1 MLLRAYRITDR
12 FGILL
17 LKMAEFLYEW
27 LIGSGTSFVIILKRI
42 LSGILALVRVIL
54 GVIWKIL
61 RTVVGGIL
69 GVLGVIVMG
78 ILSVLGIVTRRG
90 GKATGV
96 MAQRAS
102 QGASGAMARRA
113 ARAEVDVIVTEDP
126 LKIQNRRLS
135 VLVMAFGAIAI
146 VAILYATDQ
155 SRNTTPLTTFTGRGA
170 DAFVIDASP
179 APTQEGL
186 AAIATPI
193 PTATAVPEVL
203 QIGGTIAFTVR
214 ERGQTDIWAVEVG
227 SRQPLRIISSATDDR
242 DPMWNIQGDRLA
254 FASRRDGNWELYFF
268 DITAPGADPS
278 ANVQRLTYD
287 LAFQAAPS
295 WSDDGQWIV
304 SENYQEN
311 NLDIVARRID
321 GSQVVRLTTDAAPDF
336 SPVWSPNGRQVAFV
350 SWRDGNQDIYLVD
363 LDSQAVTNLTQTP
376 AINEDYPVFSPDGR
390 LIAYSAHQQG
400 QEQVSV
406 IRVDQPGTGQVVSI
420 GRMPTWSPDGLGLA
434 YIADAIDNSRAFIY
448 VLPYQTG
455 GAPLIISEVPYG
467 AQDATWVDRDLPP
480 ALVNAGG
487 VDLAAVEPLY
497 TEQVQN
503 RSTGALIGLQPITNT
518 QAQNAFLSDTVN
530 DSFDA
535 MRQRLVEESGWD
547 FLAQMDDLFWNIN
560 RLGEPGV
567 PDRNW
572 HKTGRAFSLDRNALL
587 GFPPD
592 IEVVREEVGPLGQT
606 YWRVYIR
613 VDEDLQSGQLGEPL
627 RDLPWDFLTRSQD
640 IEAYNQGGRTR
651 ASVPTGYYVDFTQLA
666 VDYGWERIPAGE
678 TWRANADTRFFWMF
692 YKPEGLSWVDAM
704 LEIYTPGEM
713 GGFLP
718 TPTATAN

>member
-17 LKMAEFLYEW
+17 LKMAEFIYEW
-27 LIGSGTSFVIILKRI
+27 LIGSGSSLVIILKRI
-42 LSGILALVRVIL
+42 LGGILALVMVIL
-54 GVIWKIL
+54 GVIWKLLRAIL
-61 RTVVGGIL
+61 GVILGIL
-69 GVLGVIVMG
+69 GFVVSALLGLFGV
-78 ILSVLGIVTRRG
+78 VTRTG
-90 GKATGV
+90 TKATGA
-96 MAQRAS
+96 MADRAS
-102 QGASGAMARRA
+102 QGATGAMARRA

-126 LKIQNRRLS
+126 LKVQNRRLS

-146 VAILYATDQ
+146 AAILYATDQ
-155 SRNTTPLTTFTGRGA
+155 SRNSSPVTTFTGSGA
-170 DAFVIDASP
+170 DAFVIDATQV
-179 APTQEGL
+179 PTQSGL

-193 PTATAVPEVL
+193 PTATTVPEVL
-203 QIGGTIAFTVR
+203 QVGGTIAFTVR

-227 SRQPLRIISSATDDR
+227 SRQPIRIISSSTDDR
-242 DPMWNIQGDRLA
+242 DPKWNLQGDRLA

-268 DITAPGADPS
+268 DISAPGADPT
-278 ANVQRLTYD
+278 ANIQRLTYD

-295 WSDDGQWIV
+295 WSDDGQWVV

-363 LDSQAVTNLTQTP
+363 LNSQAVTNLTQTP
-376 AINEDYPVFSPDGR
+376 EIEEDYPAFSPDGR
-390 LIAYSAHQQG
+390 LIAYSSQQGG

-406 IRVDQPGTGQVVSI
+406 IRIDQPGTGQVVSI

-434 YIADAIDNSRAFIY
+434 YIADAIDNSRSFIY
-448 VLPYQTG
+448 VMPYQTG
-455 GAPLIISEVPYG
+455 GAPLIISEVPFG
-467 AQDATWVDRDLPP
+467 ADHPTWVDRSLPP
-480 ALVNAGG
+480 ALVSAGG
-487 VDLAAVEPLY
+487 VDLAVTTPLY
-497 TEQVQN
+497 TEQIQD
-503 RSTGALIGLQPITNT
+503 RATGLVGLQSITNT
-518 QAQNAFLSDTVN
+518 QAQNAFLSDSVN

-587 GFPPD
+587 GFPPE
-592 IEVVREEVGPLGQT
+592 IEVVREEVGPLDET

-627 RDLPWDFLTRSQD
+627 RRLPWDFLTRNQD
-640 IEAYNQGGRTR
+640 IEAYNQGGRVR

-666 VDYGWERIPAGE
+666 ADYGWERMPAGE

-692 YKPEGLSWVDAM
+692 FKPEGMSWVDAM

-718 TPTATAN
+718 TPTASAN